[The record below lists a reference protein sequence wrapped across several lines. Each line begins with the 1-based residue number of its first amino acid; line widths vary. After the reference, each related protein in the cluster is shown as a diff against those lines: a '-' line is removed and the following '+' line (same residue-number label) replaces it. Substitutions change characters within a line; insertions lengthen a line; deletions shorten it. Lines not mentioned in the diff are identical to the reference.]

1 MRGDSQALFLLSKFI
16 AERRDYDDYYYKIGN
31 KNNFLENNLVSGR
44 QIVWNRRQYGTNRSK
59 KFNILL

>member
-1 MRGDSQALFLLSKFI
+1 MHGDSQALFLLSKFI

-31 KNNFLENNLVSGR
+31 KNNFLENNLVSSR